1 MQYDQ
6 DIYQGEPS
14 LQEVMS
20 DPMVQ
25 LMINRDGQTSDEVW
39 TTIQG
44 VQAGLK
50 ARRAESANQ
59 P

>member
-1 MQYDQ
+1 MTSNQE
-6 DIYQGEPS
+6 IFQGEPT

-25 LMINRDGQTSDEVW
+25 LIICRDGQTTDEVW

-44 VQAGLK
+44 VQAGLQ
-50 ARRAESANQ
+50 ARRAQSANQ